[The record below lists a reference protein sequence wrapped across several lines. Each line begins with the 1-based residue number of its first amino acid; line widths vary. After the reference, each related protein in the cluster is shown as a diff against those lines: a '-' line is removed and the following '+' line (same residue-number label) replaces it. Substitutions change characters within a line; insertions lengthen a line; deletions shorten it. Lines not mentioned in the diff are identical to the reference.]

1 VAHTALCWRQAGQA
15 ASFPQAV
22 ASAQHALFMHV
33 SQDVT
38 PAESP
43 HGVGPPL
50 DDDDALLELELGHP
64 ALVLLEVAPPEPL
77 PVLLEVAPPE
87 PLPVLLEVAP
97 LELLEMVEMAP
108 PEPLLLDVAPL
119 DEEALL
125 ELAPPAPE
133 VPEIVATTVLPQPAA
148 TMKKT
153 A

>member
-1 VAHTALCWRQAGQA
+1 MAHTALCWRQAGQA
-15 ASFPQAV
+15 ASFPQAA

-33 SQDVT
+33 SQDMT

-77 PVLLEVAPPE
+77 PVLLEVAP
-87 PLPVLLEVAP
+87 
-97 LELLEMVEMAP
+97 LELLELVEVAP
-108 PEPLLLDVAPL
+108 PEPLLLDVTPL